1 MSVISLEKQLYEA
14 KCFEVDLRGS
24 KFIASGTL
32 CGHVDFVVPRRGTYT
47 LNPYEILKL
56 TKMLQEASE
65 DVLSNSD
72 PEGDPRL
79 YDPK

>member
-1 MSVISLEKQLYEA
+1 MSVVSLEKQLYKA
-14 KCFEVDLRGS
+14 KRFEVDLNGS
-24 KFIASGTL
+24 KFVASGTL

-47 LNPYEILKL
+47 LSPYEILKL
-56 TKMLQEASE
+56 TKMLQDASE